1 LKDIDNEKKHLLE
14 EIAKLHQRI
23 LELEKL
29 EVKHKEIEQAFQE
42 KEKIL
47 RKSSDR
53 FRSLVETTSDWIW
66 EVDKSAVYTYVSP
79 KIYDILGYESR
90 EVIGKTPFEL
100 MPADEAVRVGDIFK
114 SFVDEKKPFNEIE
127 NINIHKDGR
136 FVILETSGVPIFN
149 KDGELKG
156 YRGIDR
162 DITLRKKAE
171 EKLALSESKLR
182 NIIHN
187 TPGMIY
193 RGYPDWSTELIKG
206 CEDISGYSKDE
217 INSKEKNWI
226 SIIHQDDRERVINE
240 ALKLEQNSDSLVSIY
255 RIINKKNKV
264 VWVEDRKSAEFN
276 EEGMFAGVYGIVF
289 DISKRIEVESQNKQL
304 ISELNHK
311 TSDLEQLLYVIS
323 HDLRSPLVNIDG
335 YSKELDYSLMNIM
348 SLIDNANFPSSLKEE
363 INLIAKE
370 VVPESLHYIQ
380 ISVKKMESL
389 LKGILTLSRLGRS
402 NLTIE
407 ERDMN
412 DMMNDILDTHKYR
425 LNQII
430 SKTEVSKLPNC
441 KGDSLQ
447 INQVFSN
454 LLDNAIK
461 YVDSERSSVINISG
475 YRDKNQ
481 SVYCIKDNGLG
492 IAPEYQDKIFEIFHQ
507 LEPDRFKGEGMGL
520 TIVNKIIERHKGK
533 IWVESELGKGCK
545 FFVSLPKA

>member
-1 LKDIDNEKKHLLE
+1 MKDIDNEKKHLLE

-240 ALKLEQNSDSLVSIY
+240 ALKLEQNSNSLVSIY

-264 VWVEDRKSAEFN
+264 VWVEDRK
-276 EEGMFAGVYGIVF
+276 
-289 DISKRIEVESQNKQL
+289 
-304 ISELNHK
+304 
-311 TSDLEQLLYVIS
+311 
-323 HDLRSPLVNIDG
+323 
-335 YSKELDYSLMNIM
+335 
-348 SLIDNANFPSSLKEE
+348 
-363 INLIAKE
+363 
-370 VVPESLHYIQ
+370 
-380 ISVKKMESL
+380 
-389 LKGILTLSRLGRS
+389 
-402 NLTIE
+402 
-407 ERDMN
+407 
-412 DMMNDILDTHKYR
+412 
-425 LNQII
+425 
-430 SKTEVSKLPNC
+430 
-441 KGDSLQ
+441 
-447 INQVFSN
+447 
-454 LLDNAIK
+454 
-461 YVDSERSSVINISG
+461 
-475 YRDKNQ
+475 
-481 SVYCIKDNGLG
+481 
-492 IAPEYQDKIFEIFHQ
+492 
-507 LEPDRFKGEGMGL
+507 
-520 TIVNKIIERHKGK
+520 
-533 IWVESELGKGCK
+533 
-545 FFVSLPKA
+545 